1 MINTPKLQF
10 HTGLCG
16 LSPHIIE
23 SFRSEKIFK
32 ITEPTIVGYT
42 NVRARTHTGEKKNPT
57 HFRGVWAHTH
67 KLPYREAQLRSASS
81 TPQTQG
87 DAHSQGGECRACFQ
101 PVNRHLAT
109 ASAASYPYL

>member
-1 MINTPKLQF
+1 MIKTPKLQF

-42 NVRARTHTGEKKNPT
+42 NVRARTHTGEKKT
-57 HFRGVWAHTH
+57 QHISGVYGHTH
-67 KLPYREAQLRSASS
+67 TQTTIERGSIQRGS
-81 TPQTQG
+81 TTKCIQYSTNP
-87 DAHSQGGECRACFQ
+87 GGCPFPGR
-101 PVNRHLAT
+101 
-109 ASAASYPYL
+109 

>member
-42 NVRARTHTGEKKNPT
+42 NVRARTHTGEKKT
-57 HFRGVWAHTH
+57 QHISGVYGHTH
-67 KLPYREAQLRSASS
+67 TNYHTERLNTERLNYEVHPVLHKPRGMPIPREVSAGHVFSQL
-81 TPQTQG
+81 TG
-87 DAHSQGGECRACFQ
+87 I
-101 PVNRHLAT
+101 
-109 ASAASYPYL
+109 